1 MDLIAIKKLGEE
13 LGHEGPELRNFV
25 DRQVQLYEEQQNRER
40 ERQKE
45 EREERLKNREL
56 DVRERELEQK
66 AKAEE
71 QKTKA
76 EKEQRE
82 HELKIKQLELQMNG
96 KKEESKNE
104 ETRKGSVN
112 SFTRVPKL
120 PNFNPDL
127 DDLPAYISRFE
138 TTATQNKWSE
148 EEKFIGLSNLLT
160 GECLQILHS
169 LQDKSY
175 NALRDA
181 LFKRYKYTEEGFH
194 DRFRKTNPR
203 EGEDF
208 GNYVNRLVIARDR
221 WLESAGVKKDDFKG
235 LSDLV
240 LKEQIYESCS
250 SELVTFLKERD
261 PKDTNKIVSLAEQF
275 QTAHPNAKLGKSHNL
290 CAMTSGAHE
299 RGRNMTRGHEGKRN
313 ASAPN
318 FATGR
323 PPNRQTPRT
332 GYYNYNVPQSYPTN
346 GPRAPNQYNHAR
358 AQFQPRMPNQYMGR
372 PQFHFNH
379 YRPRQNFG
387 RQNHTRHQFDHRQV
401 NERVHLSSSLLGE
414 ASNIPLFK
422 GLVNNV
428 ECSVMRDTG
437 SSMSAA
443 SAIRVLPSQMTG
455 RNIECTLING
465 HTMIQPT
472 AVIDVA
478 TPFYEGSLEV
488 LVFETCVA
496 DLILGND
503 IDPNIHSNMQKFR
516 KEKHDHD
523 TDGSNDSKH
532 ITAPVTTRSHN
543 QKHKKEKSNVK
554 ESATQTSVNT
564 QSTNMKE
571 STNIFGKFSK
581 ETFKQA
587 QEQDKSLSKVRYLAD
602 KEMSGYG
609 YKEGL
614 IIRKFKD
621 KDNQSSIVVPS
632 SLRMEVLKLAH
643 DSVFAGHLGIT
654 ATKKSLMS
662 RFTWPGVT
670 KDIANYIKSCEIC
683 QKHAKRKP
691 KLPLGKMEMV
701 KTPFEKVAI
710 DIIGPL
716 SETNKKNNYILTLV
730 DFSTRW
736 PEAVP
741 LKSTKTENV
750 AEALFDM
757 FSRLGIPKVILSDN
771 GRQLISDSMKETY
784 KLLGIEQKLSAPLH
798 PQSHGLVE
806 RCNQT
811 IQKTLV
817 KLAEENPSE
826 WDTLLTPTLFALR
839 QMPNASTGFPP
850 FELMYGRRVR
860 GPIDV
865 IADSCSDRNEE
876 NDELI
881 HAYSYAQK
889 LKAIIKKSNK
899 TASQAVKNNSQK
911 QKDYA
916 DQHSQYRSFKRGQK
930 VMILLPKNN
939 SRIYHNYQGPFQII
953 NKKR

>member
-1 MDLIAIKKLGEE
+1 M
-13 LGHEGPELRNFV
+13 
-25 DRQVQLYEEQQNRER
+25 
-40 ERQKE
+40 
-45 EREERLKNREL
+45 
-56 DVRERELEQK
+56 
-66 AKAEE
+66 
-71 QKTKA
+71 
-76 EKEQRE
+76 
-82 HELKIKQLELQMNG
+82 
-96 KKEESKNE
+96 
-104 ETRKGSVN
+104 KG
-112 SFTRVPKL
+112 
-120 PNFNPDL
+120 
-127 DDLPAYISRFE
+127 
-138 TTATQNKWSE
+138 
-148 EEKFIGLSNLLT
+148 
-160 GECLQILHS
+160 
-169 LQDKSY
+169 
-175 NALRDA
+175 
-181 LFKRYKYTEEGFH
+181 
-194 DRFRKTNPR
+194 
-203 EGEDF
+203 
-208 GNYVNRLVIARDR
+208 
-221 WLESAGVKKDDFKG
+221 
-235 LSDLV
+235 
-240 LKEQIYESCS
+240 
-250 SELVTFLKERD
+250 
-261 PKDTNKIVSLAEQF
+261 
-275 QTAHPNAKLGKSHNL
+275 
-290 CAMTSGAHE
+290 
-299 RGRNMTRGHEGKRN
+299 
-313 ASAPN
+313 
-318 FATGR
+318 
-323 PPNRQTPRT
+323 
-332 GYYNYNVPQSYPTN
+332 
-346 GPRAPNQYNHAR
+346 
-358 AQFQPRMPNQYMGR
+358 
-372 PQFHFNH
+372 
-379 YRPRQNFG
+379 
-387 RQNHTRHQFDHRQV
+387 
-401 NERVHLSSSLLGE
+401 
-414 ASNIPLFK
+414 
-422 GLVNNV
+422 
-428 ECSVMRDTG
+428 
-437 SSMSAA
+437 
-443 SAIRVLPSQMTG
+443 
-455 RNIECTLING
+455 
-465 HTMIQPT
+465 
-472 AVIDVA
+472 
-478 TPFYEGSLEV
+478 
-488 LVFETCVA
+488 
-496 DLILGND
+496 
-503 IDPNIHSNMQKFR
+503 
-516 KEKHDHD
+516 
-523 TDGSNDSKH
+523 
-532 ITAPVTTRSHN
+532 
-543 QKHKKEKSNVK
+543 
-554 ESATQTSVNT
+554 
-564 QSTNMKE
+564 

-609 YKEGL
+609 YEEGL
-614 IIRKFKD
+614 IIRKFKG
-621 KDNQSSIVVPS
+621 KDNQTSIVVPS

-710 DIIGPL
+710 DIIDPL

-771 GRQLISDSMKETY
+771 GRQLISDSMKETF

-850 FELMYGRRVR
+850 FELMYGRKVR

-953 NKKR
+953 NKKGDNYSFRINNSIRCYHANLLKTWFERKPSEDVRLATLAFIPMSEEEEMEEKEAKIEYLTNKSTQNFKNVELDENLTPTQRAEVKDVLSKFQKKHLVPGRTDVLEHDIRLTDPKPFKVHLLLLELRRQLKKKLKQC

>member
-1 MDLIAIKKLGEE
+1 
-13 LGHEGPELRNFV
+13 
-25 DRQVQLYEEQQNRER
+25 
-40 ERQKE
+40 
-45 EREERLKNREL
+45 
-56 DVRERELEQK
+56 
-66 AKAEE
+66 
-71 QKTKA
+71 
-76 EKEQRE
+76 
-82 HELKIKQLELQMNG
+82 
-96 KKEESKNE
+96 
-104 ETRKGSVN
+104 
-112 SFTRVPKL
+112 
-120 PNFNPDL
+120 
-127 DDLPAYISRFE
+127 
-138 TTATQNKWSE
+138 
-148 EEKFIGLSNLLT
+148 
-160 GECLQILHS
+160 
-169 LQDKSY
+169 
-175 NALRDA
+175 
-181 LFKRYKYTEEGFH
+181 
-194 DRFRKTNPR
+194 
-203 EGEDF
+203 
-208 GNYVNRLVIARDR
+208 
-221 WLESAGVKKDDFKG
+221 
-235 LSDLV
+235 
-240 LKEQIYESCS
+240 
-250 SELVTFLKERD
+250 
-261 PKDTNKIVSLAEQF
+261 
-275 QTAHPNAKLGKSHNL
+275 
-290 CAMTSGAHE
+290 
-299 RGRNMTRGHEGKRN
+299 
-313 ASAPN
+313 
-318 FATGR
+318 
-323 PPNRQTPRT
+323 
-332 GYYNYNVPQSYPTN
+332 
-346 GPRAPNQYNHAR
+346 
-358 AQFQPRMPNQYMGR
+358 
-372 PQFHFNH
+372 
-379 YRPRQNFG
+379 
-387 RQNHTRHQFDHRQV
+387 
-401 NERVHLSSSLLGE
+401 
-414 ASNIPLFK
+414 
-422 GLVNNV
+422 
-428 ECSVMRDTG
+428 
-437 SSMSAA
+437 
-443 SAIRVLPSQMTG
+443 
-455 RNIECTLING
+455 
-465 HTMIQPT
+465 MIQPT

-543 QKHKKEKSNVK
+543 QKHKKEKSNVR

-564 QSTNMKE
+564 QSTNLKG

-609 YKEGL
+609 YKGL
-614 IIRKFKD
+614 IIRKFKG

-691 KLPLGKMEMV
+691 KLPLGKMEMI

-850 FELMYGRRVR
+850 FELMYGRKVR

-889 LKAIIKKSNK
+889 LKAIIKKSRRLHK
-899 TASQAVKNNSQK
+899 
-911 QKDYA
+911 
-916 DQHSQYRSFKRGQK
+916 
-930 VMILLPKNN
+930 L
-939 SRIYHNYQGPFQII
+939 
-953 NKKR
+953 

>member
-1 MDLIAIKKLGEE
+1 M
-13 LGHEGPELRNFV
+13 
-25 DRQVQLYEEQQNRER
+25 
-40 ERQKE
+40 KE
-45 EREERLKNREL
+45 
-56 DVRERELEQK
+56 
-66 AKAEE
+66 
-71 QKTKA
+71 
-76 EKEQRE
+76 
-82 HELKIKQLELQMNG
+82 
-96 KKEESKNE
+96 
-104 ETRKGSVN
+104 
-112 SFTRVPKL
+112 
-120 PNFNPDL
+120 
-127 DDLPAYISRFE
+127 
-138 TTATQNKWSE
+138 
-148 EEKFIGLSNLLT
+148 
-160 GECLQILHS
+160 
-169 LQDKSY
+169 
-175 NALRDA
+175 
-181 LFKRYKYTEEGFH
+181 
-194 DRFRKTNPR
+194 
-203 EGEDF
+203 
-208 GNYVNRLVIARDR
+208 
-221 WLESAGVKKDDFKG
+221 
-235 LSDLV
+235 
-240 LKEQIYESCS
+240 
-250 SELVTFLKERD
+250 
-261 PKDTNKIVSLAEQF
+261 
-275 QTAHPNAKLGKSHNL
+275 
-290 CAMTSGAHE
+290 
-299 RGRNMTRGHEGKRN
+299 
-313 ASAPN
+313 
-318 FATGR
+318 
-323 PPNRQTPRT
+323 
-332 GYYNYNVPQSYPTN
+332 
-346 GPRAPNQYNHAR
+346 
-358 AQFQPRMPNQYMGR
+358 
-372 PQFHFNH
+372 
-379 YRPRQNFG
+379 
-387 RQNHTRHQFDHRQV
+387 
-401 NERVHLSSSLLGE
+401 
-414 ASNIPLFK
+414 
-422 GLVNNV
+422 
-428 ECSVMRDTG
+428 
-437 SSMSAA
+437 
-443 SAIRVLPSQMTG
+443 
-455 RNIECTLING
+455 
-465 HTMIQPT
+465 
-472 AVIDVA
+472 
-478 TPFYEGSLEV
+478 SLEV

-523 TDGSNDSKH
+523 TDGSNDPKH
-532 ITAPVTTRSHN
+532 ITVPVTTRSHN
-543 QKHKKEKSNVK
+543 QKHKKEKSNVR

-564 QSTNMKE
+564 QSTKLKG

-587 QEQDKSLSKVRYLAD
+587 QEQDKSLAKVRYLAD

-614 IIRKFKD
+614 IIRKFKG

-670 KDIANYIKSCEIC
+670 KDIANYIKSCEIF

-839 QMPNASTGFPP
+839 QMPNASTSFPP
-850 FELMYGRRVR
+850 FELMYGRKVR

-953 NKKR
+953 NKKGDNYFFRINNSIRCYHANLLKTWFERKPSEDIRLATLAFIPMSEEEEMEEKEAKIEYLTNKSTQNFKNVELDENLTPTQRAEVKDVLSKFQKTLTDVPGRTDVLEHDIRLTDPRPFKVHQYPTPFRAKEAIEKEIETMLEQEIIRPSSSPYCSPITVVSKPDGNIRLCIDFRKLNSITIFGNEPIPQKDY

>member
-56 DVRERELEQK
+56 DVREKEL
-66 AKAEE
+66 E

-299 RGRNMTRGHEGKRN
+299 RGRNMIRGHEGKRN

-323 PPNRQTPRT
+323 PHNRQTPRT

-422 GLVNNV
+422 GFVNNV

-478 TPFYEGSLEV
+478 TPFYEV
-488 LVFETCVA
+488 
-496 DLILGND
+496 
-503 IDPNIHSNMQKFR
+503 
-516 KEKHDHD
+516 
-523 TDGSNDSKH
+523 
-532 ITAPVTTRSHN
+532 
-543 QKHKKEKSNVK
+543 
-554 ESATQTSVNT
+554 
-564 QSTNMKE
+564 
-571 STNIFGKFSK
+571 
-581 ETFKQA
+581 
-587 QEQDKSLSKVRYLAD
+587 
-602 KEMSGYG
+602 
-609 YKEGL
+609 
-614 IIRKFKD
+614 
-621 KDNQSSIVVPS
+621 
-632 SLRMEVLKLAH
+632 
-643 DSVFAGHLGIT
+643 
-654 ATKKSLMS
+654 
-662 RFTWPGVT
+662 
-670 KDIANYIKSCEIC
+670 
-683 QKHAKRKP
+683 
-691 KLPLGKMEMV
+691 
-701 KTPFEKVAI
+701 
-710 DIIGPL
+710 
-716 SETNKKNNYILTLV
+716 
-730 DFSTRW
+730 
-736 PEAVP
+736 
-741 LKSTKTENV
+741 
-750 AEALFDM
+750 
-757 FSRLGIPKVILSDN
+757 
-771 GRQLISDSMKETY
+771 
-784 KLLGIEQKLSAPLH
+784 
-798 PQSHGLVE
+798 
-806 RCNQT
+806 
-811 IQKTLV
+811 
-817 KLAEENPSE
+817 
-826 WDTLLTPTLFALR
+826 
-839 QMPNASTGFPP
+839 
-850 FELMYGRRVR
+850 
-860 GPIDV
+860 
-865 IADSCSDRNEE
+865 
-876 NDELI
+876 
-881 HAYSYAQK
+881 
-889 LKAIIKKSNK
+889 
-899 TASQAVKNNSQK
+899 
-911 QKDYA
+911 
-916 DQHSQYRSFKRGQK
+916 
-930 VMILLPKNN
+930 
-939 SRIYHNYQGPFQII
+939 
-953 NKKR
+953 